1 VKDRTQLTIEQRRD
15 VFNAAIQIEEASIMA
30 SGTPESGESREYSE
44 SRLNWKDWQI
54 EFFGCI
60 PDGARWILQ
69 AHYQRPV
76 SETRAS
82 KGRALTMIVRELW
95 REARKKKIL
104 WQGLRIAEN
113 I

>member
-1 VKDRTQLTIEQRRD
+1 MRDRTQLTIEQRRD
-15 VFNAAIQIEEASIMA
+15 IFNAAIQIEEASIMA

-60 PDGARWILQ
+60 PDGSRWVLQ
-69 AHYQRPV
+69 AHYQRPF
-76 SETRAS
+76 SETRDS
-82 KGRALTMIVRELW
+82 KGKALTVTIRELW

-104 WQGLRIAEN
+104 WQGLTIAQS